1 MRRLTRRN
9 FVAGAM
15 AGAGTYAVL
24 GGPAIL
30 TSRGQVASSGSFTQG
45 VASGEPSPDAITLW
59 TRVEDASGNRRV
71 ELEIAREGSLEPG
84 TAGEGKFKDIVH
96 KDTVRIEDGN
106 PIVKTR
112 VEDDDFKPATEY
124 FYRFST
130 GDESSRVGRFR
141 TTPPADSNDP
151 VRIAFFSC
159 QEFVSGFYH
168 AHRDLAGMDDIDIVL
183 CLGDYIYE
191 QEFDDGGI
199 PARRDPTGE
208 VFTLGEY
215 RAKYNF
221 YQTDQDLL
229 AMRQAHPLMSI
240 WDDHEVEDNYA
251 AMLPGG
257 QATRRPNPYRQR
269 QAAGYRTFFEY
280 MPRFPSGD
288 SDTQIYTSIPLGNAE
303 VFLLDTRQYRDN
315 QVCAPGDSFIALPGC
330 PPTEYN
336 KPGRTLLGKE
346 QLKWLK
352 DGLES
357 SKARF
362 KVVGTQVMIMSLD
375 QVPGNPLNTDGWDGY
390 GDERR
395 ELVDHIDENVDGD
408 VTFITGDIHTFFA
421 GDVTRSGRIA
431 PNNPDVEGD
440 GIDGFT
446 PKATEFVGGSI
457 SSKGILDRANDD
469 ERVRDALDTAANGE
483 TLVNNPHIR
492 FSDQAFKGYAIVEA
506 GVRGGLAAPDP
517 DELQVE
523 YRRVCN
529 VDSESDKS
537 VDTLARF
544 RVDRQPVGDGPRVV
558 VLEDRS
564 NTMCGGSS
572 QQGDSTDSEG
582 PGTTTGGTP

>member
-1 MRRLTRRN
+1 
-9 FVAGAM
+9 M
-15 AGAGTYAVL
+15 AGAGTYAIL

-30 TSRGQVASSGSFTQG
+30 TSRGQVASGGSFTQG

-59 TRVEDASGNRRV
+59 TRVEDVSGNRRV
-71 ELEIAREGSLEPG
+71 ELEIAREGSIEPG
-84 TAGEGKFKDIVH
+84 GEGAFDNVIH
-96 KDTVRIEDGN
+96 RDTVPIADGN

-112 VEDDDFKPATEY
+112 VDDDLEPNTEY

-130 GDESSRVGRFR
+130 GEESSRVGRFR
-141 TTPPADSNDP
+141 TARPADSNEP

-168 AHRDLAGMDDIDIVL
+168 AHRDLAEMDDIDIVL
-183 CLGDYIYE
+183 CLGDYVYE
-191 QEFDDGGI
+191 QAFDDDGV
-199 PARRDPTGE
+199 PERRDPTGE

-229 AMRQAHPLMSI
+229 AMRQAHPLMAI

-257 QATRRPNPYRQR
+257 QATKRPNPYRQR

-280 MPRFPSGD
+280 MPRFPSGG
-288 SDTQIYTSIPLGNAE
+288 SDTRIYTSIPLGNAE

-315 QVCAPGDSFIALPGC
+315 QVCAPGDSFVSLPGC

-336 KPGRTLLGKE
+336 KPGRTLLGKD
-346 QLKWLK
+346 QLEWLK
-352 DGLES
+352 DGLAS
-357 SKARF
+357 SDARF
-362 KVVGTQVMIMSLD
+362 KIVGTQVMIMSLD

-395 ELVDHIDENVDGD
+395 ELVDHIAENVSGE
-408 VTFITGDIHTFFA
+408 VTFVTGDIHTFFA
-421 GDVTRSGRIA
+421 GDVTRSGRIV
-431 PNNPDVEGD
+431 PNDGSVEGD
-440 GIDGFT
+440 GIEGLT

-457 SSKGILDRANDD
+457 TSKGILDRTTED
-469 ERVRDALDTAANGE
+469 ERVRDALDTGANGE
-483 TLVNNPHIR
+483 VLVNNPHIR

-506 GVRGGLAAPDP
+506 GVPPERRADSST

-523 YRRVCN
+523 YRRVCD
-529 VDSESDKS
+529 VSSETDKS

-544 RVDRQPVGDGPRVV
+544 RVNGQPVGDGPRVV

-564 NTMCGGSS
+564 NTPCDGSS
-572 QQGDSTDSEG
+572 HEGDSTGSEG
-582 PGTTTGGTP
+582 SGTTTGGAP